1 MGMNSISRTNTVNHD
16 FLKQIDMED
25 PSRLGRTSYTKS
37 LNLVRASVGMVYL
50 QGFCISVPE

>member
-1 MGMNSISRTNTVNHD
+1 MNSISRTNTVNHD